1 MRAIRPESSLRT
13 MLGPRRPR
21 LRLVL
26 FFVRIWLLNAC
37 PALNLPDAVL
47 RNRLAAARLVL
58 ILGMAQL
65 LRFDYLLARAVA
77 FATLSILLE
86 LSLFKPT
93 RTRAGSTSVLPPR
106 ITEAAE
112 FISSLERPSLP
123 SAALRTS
130 ENFLPLHP
138 RRYRPGCA

>member
-1 MRAIRPESSLRT
+1 MRAIRPESSFRT
-13 MLGPRRPR
+13 MLGARRPR

-26 FFVRIWLLNAC
+26 FFVRMWLLNAW

-77 FATLSILLE
+77 SATLSILLE

-93 RTRAGSTSVLPPR
+93 RTQAGSTSALPAR
-106 ITEAAE
+106 IIAE
-112 FISSLERPSLP
+112 PQ
-123 SAALRTS
+123 
-130 ENFLPLHP
+130 FLS
-138 RRYRPGCA
+138 

>member
-1 MRAIRPESSLRT
+1 MRAIRPESSFRT
-13 MLGPRRPR
+13 TLVARRPR

-26 FFVRIWLLNAC
+26 FFVRIWLLNAW

-86 LSLFKPT
+86 LSLFKPHANAG
-93 RTRAGSTSVLPPR
+93 RA
-106 ITEAAE
+106 
-112 FISSLERPSLP
+112 
-123 SAALRTS
+123 
-130 ENFLPLHP
+130 PLVSCIP
-138 RRYRPGCA
+138 FSRWRGTVP